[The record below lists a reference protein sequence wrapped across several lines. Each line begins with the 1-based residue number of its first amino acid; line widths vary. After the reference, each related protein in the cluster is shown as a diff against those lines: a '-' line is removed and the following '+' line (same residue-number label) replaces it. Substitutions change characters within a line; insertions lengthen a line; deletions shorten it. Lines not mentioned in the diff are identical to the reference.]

1 MKLTSTKD
9 QEMNKLRALVYGDTG
24 IGKTTS
30 LGTLPHD
37 KTTICIGER
46 GAVALKRA
54 KRFDVLKLEGW
65 GDLRTILSYF
75 MAPDKIEDEKIKK
88 IVLKTKILAFDGLS
102 EISEMCMRQI
112 VAVDRKKLVT
122 ERSGGRTDKPENIY
136 EEQMAME
143 DWGLYRTRMLNLIS
157 AFCHLPIHIIFTCL
171 AGWSKDKQGGETI
184 RSPNLSGKAAR
195 ECGAYFDLVFHM
207 ESTGGGDGEETRVW
221 RTANNGDVLA
231 KDASGMLDELE
242 PANWITIF
250 EKILG
255 NGKQEKK

>member
-1 MKLTSTKD
+1 VKLTNT
-9 QEMNKLRALVYGDTG
+9 QATELNKLRALVYGDTG

-30 LGTLPHD
+30 LRTLPAD

-46 GAVALKRA
+46 GAVPLRSEAYPV
-54 KRFDVLKLEGW
+54 FQIEQW
-65 GDLRTILSYF
+65 EDLRIILGYF
-75 MAPDKIEDEKIKK
+75 RTPGKIDDAKTKATVEN
-88 IVLKTKILAFDGLS
+88 TKILAFDGLS
-102 EISEMCMRQI
+102 EISELCMRQI
-112 VAVDRKKLVT
+112 VTVDRKKLVQ
-122 ERSGGRTDKPENIY
+122 ERTGNRTDKPENIY
-136 EEQMAME
+136 EEQMGQE
-143 DWGLYRTRMLNLIS
+143 DWGLYRTRILNMIS

-207 ESTGGGDGEETRVW
+207 ESTKSGNGNETRVW

-231 KDASGMLDELE
+231 KDASGVLE
-242 PANWITIF
+242 ALVPPNWMAVF

-255 NGKQEKK
+255 KKKENG

>member
-1 MKLTSTKD
+1 MKLASTQD
-9 QEMNKLRALVYGDTG
+9 QAMNKLRALVYGDTG

-30 LGTLPHD
+30 LGTLPVD
-37 KTTICIGER
+37 KTAICIGER
-46 GAVALKRA
+46 GAVPLRK
-54 KRFDVLKLEGW
+54 KQYSVFQIEGW
-65 GDLRTILSYF
+65 EDLRVILAYF
-75 MAPDKIEDEKIKK
+75 LNPDDIDGEEIKK
-88 IVLKTKILAFDGLS
+88 VVQKTKILAFDGLS

-112 VAVDRKKLVT
+112 VAVERKKLLT
-122 ERSGGRTDKPENIY
+122 ERTSGRSDKPENIY
-136 EEQMAME
+136 EDLMAME
-143 DWGLYRTRMLNLIS
+143 DWQLYRNRMLNLIS

-207 ESTGGGDGEETRVW
+207 ESTGGDDGKETRVW

-231 KDASGMLDELE
+231 KDASGVLDELE
-242 PANWITIF
+242 PANWMTIF

-255 NGKQEKK
+255 TGKEKK